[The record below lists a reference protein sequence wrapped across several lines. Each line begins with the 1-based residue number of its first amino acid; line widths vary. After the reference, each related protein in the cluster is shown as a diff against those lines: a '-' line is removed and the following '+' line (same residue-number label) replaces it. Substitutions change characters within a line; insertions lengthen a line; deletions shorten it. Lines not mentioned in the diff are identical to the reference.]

1 MEEAILKSMGFYIK
15 ENPWTGKKVWAW
27 GQYTMHTDLGDFE
40 SPIIEWDEAT
50 KRAYS
55 FPLDYEKTITTR
67 RGLERLVDST
77 SFLMSTES

>member
-1 MEEAILKSMGFYIK
+1 MEEAILKSMGFYK
-15 ENPWTGKKVWAW
+15 HVNPFTGKTVWAW
-27 GQYTMHTDLGDFE
+27 GQYTMTTDIGNFE
-40 SPIIEWDEAT
+40 SPIIEWDEST